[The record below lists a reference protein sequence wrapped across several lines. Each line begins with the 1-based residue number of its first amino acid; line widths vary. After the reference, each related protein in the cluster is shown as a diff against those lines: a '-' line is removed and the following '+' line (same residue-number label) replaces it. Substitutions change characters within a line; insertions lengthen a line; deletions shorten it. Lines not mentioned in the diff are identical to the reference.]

1 MFEKKKKRGYGLSL
15 LKKDKKKKNVDLF
28 QSKSTDFKIYFKSFF
43 SFLNI
48 LVMYLYLKLY
58 QI

>member
-1 MFEKKKKRGYGLSL
+1 MFEKKKRGYGLSL
-15 LKKDKKKKNVDLF
+15 LQKDKKKNAELF

-43 SFLNI
+43 FSLLNI

>member
-1 MFEKKKKRGYGLSL
+1 MFEKKKSVDMDYHCW
-15 LKKDKKKKNVDLF
+15 KKIKKKNADLF
-28 QSKSTDFKIYFKSFF
+28 QSKLTDFKIYFKSFF
-43 SFLNI
+43 SLLNI

>member
-15 LKKDKKKKNVDLF
+15 LKKDKKKTQTYFN
-28 QSKSTDFKIYFKSFF
+28 QSQQILKFTLSLFF
-43 SFLNI
+43 SLLNI